1 MMDKRIVLVH
11 TMPLLVDVFAE
22 LCAELLPGVK
32 VFHVLDEPILEYVR
46 LSSGLDSEAINR
58 LLMHVDMAG
67 RIGAEAVLVTCSTL
81 SPAVG
86 KFRSTIPVFRIDEA
100 MVERAVESGTRIGV
114 VVTNPT
120 TLEPTREALLNQAA
134 LLGKQ
139 ITIEMVLVENAL
151 PALLQGD
158 GMFHDRL
165 VIEAIDRL
173 SEHVDEVVLAQASMA
188 RVLEALPEA
197 QCRVLILTSPH
208 TALARVGQYLS
219 SLAGSGSR

>member
-1 MMDKRIVLVH
+1 MDKRLVLVH
-11 TMPLLVDVFAE
+11 TMPPLVEVFAE

-32 VFHVLDEPILEYVR
+32 VFHILDEPILEYVR
-46 LSSGLDSEAINR
+46 LSGGFDSEVISR
-58 LLMHVDMAG
+58 LMMHVDMAG
-67 RIGAEAVLVTCSTL
+67 RIGAGAVLVTCSTL
-81 SPAVG
+81 SPSVS
-86 KFRSTIPVFRIDEA
+86 KLRSTIPVFRIDEG
-100 MVERAVESGTRIGV
+100 MVEQAVGSGTRIGV
-114 VVTNPT
+114 VATNPT
-120 TLEPTREALLNQAA
+120 TLEPTRKALLNQAA

-158 GMFHDRL
+158 GTLHDRL

-173 SEHVDEVVLAQASMA
+173 SERVDAIILAQASIA

-197 QCRVLILTSPH
+197 QRRVLILTSPH